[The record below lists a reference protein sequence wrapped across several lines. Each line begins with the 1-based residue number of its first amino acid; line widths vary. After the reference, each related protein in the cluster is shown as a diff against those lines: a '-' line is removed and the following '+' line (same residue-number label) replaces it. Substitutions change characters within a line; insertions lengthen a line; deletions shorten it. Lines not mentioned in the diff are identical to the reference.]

1 MMRRRLDTYLQSF
14 TFSFYNLCKKCVKCR
29 IPVHLPSNKVTS
41 GAGAG
46 TQLALFS
53 LNQSIVQLV
62 KCNSCNCRKTICFPR
77 QMFCILSTFYT
88 ESPSCMTQTSP
99 FFEALKNHHTKYPTI
114 KYELEASE
122 CKSCRIFLRRI
133 FFHPS
138 FKALNLNRLNS
149 NEFKQGLK
157 VR

>member
-1 MMRRRLDTYLQSF
+1 MMRRRLDTYLHSF
-14 TFSFYNLCKKCVKCR
+14 TFTVYNLCKKCVKCT

-41 GAGAG
+41 VAS
-46 TQLALFS
+46 TKLALFS

-62 KCNSCNCRKTICFPR
+62 KCNSWNCRKTICFPR
-77 QMFCILSTFYT
+77 QMFCILSTFYI
-88 ESPSCMTQTSP
+88 ESSSSMTQTSP
-99 FFEALKNHHTKYPTI
+99 FFETLKNHHTKYPTI
-114 KYELEASE
+114 KHELEASE
-122 CKSCRIFLRRI
+122 CKSCRIFLRSI

-157 VR
+157 ER